1 VRGWCRLAESCKTF
15 IFPSTQK
22 DSFNKQEDFMNRQ
35 ERISRLGWMPTIF
48 CSFEAQLRV
57 RLPKLFAN
65 RHNQLQNLLIH

>member
-1 VRGWCRLAESCKTF
+1 
-15 IFPSTQK
+15 
-22 DSFNKQEDFMNRQ
+22 MNRQ